1 MDVLEFAFWHCN
13 RYRARALEFSDAAL
27 SRKRAEANGIA
38 DLMTCRQQALHA
50 ALHRVNR
57 QVMASG
63 AIVSSHRELS
73 LAKRKVANH
82 RGAPISGNRYMELR
96 VKKQLAKCERSA
108 TYYNFMSLVVSMI
121 IWISGAA
128 GTILATVY
136 KTEYVA
142 IAVAVSS
149 AAQQIMRGWRLS
161 ESREAFREAA
171 AVLADVEMRWRALP
185 DEARSHQSEIDRLVG
200 QSERAL
206 QSTLP
211 PKPAG
216 DSGYD
221 NGEDDNGDSNLAM
234 P

>member
-1 MDVLEFAFWHCN
+1 MHACLHCN

-27 SRKRAEANGIA
+27 SRKRAEDNGIA
-38 DLMTCRQQALHA
+38 DLMTCRQQALAA
-50 ALHRVNR
+50 ALQRVNR
-57 QVMASG
+57 QVMSSG
-63 AIVSSHRELS
+63 AIVRSHHGLSSS
-73 LAKRKVANH
+73 ANRKIDQH

-96 VKKQLAKCERSA
+96 VKKQLAKSERLA
-108 TYYNFMSLVVSMI
+108 KYYNVMALLVNMVV
-121 IWISGAA
+121 WISGAA

-161 ESREAFREAA
+161 ESREAYREAA
-171 AVLADVEMRWRALP
+171 AMLADVEMRWRALP
-185 DEARSHQSEIDRLVG
+185 DEARAHQSEIDRLVG

-216 DSGYD
+216 DSDYD
-221 NGEDDNGDSNLAM
+221 NGEDGNADSNMGM